1 MFKKWIYCEYWNVF
15 CTADLN
21 QINEMKKPLVLL
33 FVIAVIMTG
42 CAAVQSIVRSSF
54 PYTATLIVPAASQV
68 NTTLSATS
76 QASSFDQI
84 FTGQGSNTDAI
95 KDVRIASA
103 RLDATSPSGQNMG
116 AFKSIR
122 IYVSRG
128 DSASEVLVA
137 SRDDIG
143 TAVGNSIMLD
153 IDNSRL
159 LDDYIKSSTV
169 RVRMEYV
176 LRSSL
181 TSDVSLKASLG
192 FSVAPNTAR

>member
-1 MFKKWIYCEYWNVF
+1 
-15 CTADLN
+15 
-21 QINEMKKPLVLL
+21 MKRTILSL
-33 FVIAVIMTG
+33 FVIVSIMTG
-42 CAAVQSIVRSSF
+42 CATVQSIVRSSF
-54 PYTATLIVPAASQV
+54 PYTATLLVPASSRV
-68 NTTLSATS
+68 NTNLSATS

-103 RLDATSPSGQNMG
+103 RIDAISPSGQNMG
-116 AFKSIR
+116 AFKTIR
-122 IYVSRG
+122 MYISRG
-128 DSASEVLVA
+128 DSSSEVMVA

-143 TAVGNSIMLD
+143 TSVGSSIMLD

-159 LDDYIKSSTV
+159 LDEYIKGSTV

-176 LRSSL
+176 LRNTL
-181 TSDVSLKASLG
+181 TADVSLKTSLG